1 MLSAYSFC
9 YYLNPYGTL
18 SYLSRFMTVFGMIV
32 TKLDTVYRVCVNTM
46 FVSLVFSRL
55 DDVQQEQFVSLWS
68 DFSDMWSSEDEAS
81 VRFVVDFISKEMR
94 LEYSDVE
101 TLIDEYQKEPSSLAP
116 VQTTQVIAVNES
128 KPPDVR
134 KDLLDN
140 LIKVR
145 FARERKLLYG
155 EVVDMRTLDSES
167 IKITHPRLYSAALKD
182 AESLMKGIDPVDNLI
197 FINDVSTGLV
207 REIVDVLR
215 DNDALSVTTIIKLMK
230 RRYSTWNNKIRN
242 TLDWLVQQGLVSRVG
257 LSRYTL
263 RVEDS
268 NSYQLSSLEQR
279 ILSNLDS
286 RKGKN
291 KTLLFRDLGVI
302 NHKSLRIEVNGAITQ
317 LEDRGYIFRGAY
329 NRLLKCVPQVGESS

>member
-1 MLSAYSFC
+1 
-9 YYLNPYGTL
+9 
-18 SYLSRFMTVFGMIV
+18 
-32 TKLDTVYRVCVNTM
+32 M

-101 TLIDEYQKEPSSLAP
+101 TLIDEYQKEPSPSAP
-116 VQTTQVIAVNES
+116 VPTTQVIAVNES

-155 EVVDMRTLDSES
+155 EVVDMRSLDSES
-167 IKITHPRLYSAALKD
+167 IKITHPRLYSAALND

-230 RRYSTWNNKIRN
+230 RRYSTWNIKIRN

-302 NHKSLRIEVNGAITQ
+302 NHKNLRSEVNSAITQ

-329 NRLLKCVPQVGESS
+329 NRLLKCVPQVGEAS

>member
-1 MLSAYSFC
+1 
-9 YYLNPYGTL
+9 
-18 SYLSRFMTVFGMIV
+18 
-32 TKLDTVYRVCVNTM
+32 M

-101 TLIDEYQKEPSSLAP
+101 TLIDEYQKEPSSPAP

-291 KTLLFRDLGVI
+291 KTLLFRELGVI
-302 NHKSLRIEVNGAITQ
+302 NHKSLREEVNNAITQ

-329 NRLLKCVPQVGESS
+329 NRLLRCVPQVGDAS

>member
-1 MLSAYSFC
+1 
-9 YYLNPYGTL
+9 
-18 SYLSRFMTVFGMIV
+18 MTVFGMNM
-32 TKLDTVYRVCVNTM
+32 TKLSIVYRVYVNTK
-46 FVSLVFSRL
+46 FVSLVFSTL
-55 DDVQQEQFVSLWS
+55 DDTQKDKFVSLWS

-81 VRFVVDFISKEMR
+81 VRFVVDFISKEME
-94 LEYSDVE
+94 LEYSQVE
-101 TLIDEYQKEPSSLAP
+101 TLIEEYQNEPAPTVVIQKEVLVGRS
-116 VQTTQVIAVNES
+116 ES

-134 KDLLDN
+134 RDLLDN

-182 AESLMKGIDPVDNLI
+182 AESLMKGIDPVDNLL

-207 REIVDVLR
+207 REIVDVLK
-215 DNDALSVTTIIKLMK
+215 DSEPMSGTNMIKLMK
-230 RRYSTWNNKIRN
+230 RRYSTWNTKIRN
-242 TLDWLVQQGLVSRVG
+242 TLDWLGLHGLVSRVV

-279 ILSNLDS
+279 ILSNLDG

-291 KTLLFRDLGVI
+291 KTLLFRNLGVI
-302 NHKSLRIEVNGAITQ
+302 NHQSLRGEVNLALKE

-329 NRLLKCVPQVGESS
+329 NRLLKCVPQVGESV

>member
-1 MLSAYSFC
+1 
-9 YYLNPYGTL
+9 
-18 SYLSRFMTVFGMIV
+18 
-32 TKLDTVYRVCVNTM
+32 M

-116 VQTTQVIAVNES
+116 VQTTQVIAVDES

-155 EVVDMRTLDSES
+155 EVVDMRSLDSES

-230 RRYSTWNNKIRN
+230 RRYSTWNIKIRN

-286 RKGKN
+286 RRGKN

-302 NHKSLRIEVNGAITQ
+302 NHKILRAEVNSAITQ